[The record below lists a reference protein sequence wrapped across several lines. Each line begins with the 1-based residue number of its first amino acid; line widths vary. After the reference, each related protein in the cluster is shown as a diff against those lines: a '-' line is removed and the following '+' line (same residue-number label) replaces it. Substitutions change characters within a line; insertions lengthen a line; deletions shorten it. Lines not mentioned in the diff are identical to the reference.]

1 MLYYG
6 IGKGESVMNSEYF
19 LQFLKEKNMPVIE
32 KKRHTYLTYYGL
44 EQQDTY
50 VLKEGV
56 IKTSIIL
63 RDGRE
68 FNISYIKA
76 PDIISLL
83 RDQVSQY
90 TSAPFNV
97 RIESDVATFYRIPR
111 VLFWDYVNQDK
122 KLQDYV
128 NSYYRDKL
136 SEAIFRQQIMTMNG
150 KNGAVCAFLYQ
161 LIHLFGRK
169 TQNGTL
175 IDFQVTNDDIAGFC
189 GISTRN
195 SVNRISC
202 YSKCRKCV
210 LTNAHSRIDLWIILR
225 STIWFGMRNHHAIY
239 LKCNDRYASCND
251 VT

>member
-1 MLYYG
+1 MGSNYL
-6 IGKGESVMNSEYF
+6 IKF
-19 LQFLKEKNMPVIE
+19 LEEKEVPTIT

-68 FNISYIKA
+68 FNISYIKG

-83 RDQVSQY
+83 KDEVSQY

-97 RIESDVATFYRIPR
+97 RIESETATFYRIPR
-111 VLFWDYVNQDK
+111 VLFWEYVNQDT

-128 NSYYRDKL
+128 NSYYRNKL
-136 SEAIFRQQIMTMNG
+136 AEAIFRQQLMTMNGKNG
-150 KNGAVCAFLYQ
+150 KNGAVCAFIYQ
-161 LIHLFGRK
+161 LISLFGREVN
-169 TQNGTL
+169 NGIL

-195 SVNRISC
+195 SVNRILRGLREENVITMVNQ
-202 YSKCRKCV
+202 KIVV
-210 LTNAHSRIDLWIILR
+210 LDKD
-225 STIWFGMRNHHAIY
+225 Y
-239 LKCNDRYASCND
+239 LKQFIQA
-251 VT
+251 

>member
-1 MLYYG
+1 MGSNYL
-6 IGKGESVMNSEYF
+6 IKF
-19 LQFLKEKNMPVIE
+19 LEEKEVPTIT

-68 FNISYIKA
+68 FNISYIKG

-83 RDQVSQY
+83 KDEVSQY

-97 RIESDVATFYRIPR
+97 RIESETATFYRIPR
-111 VLFWDYVNQDK
+111 VLFWEYVNQDS

-128 NSYYRDKL
+128 NSYYRNKL
-136 SEAIFRQQIMTMNG
+136 AEAIFRQQLMTMND
-150 KNGAVCAFLYQ
+150 KNGAVCAFIYQ
-161 LIHLFGRK
+161 LIPLFGRK
-169 TQNGTL
+169 VNNGIL

-195 SVNRISC
+195 SVNRILRGLREENVITMVNQ
-202 YSKCRKCV
+202 KIVV
-210 LTNAHSRIDLWIILR
+210 LDKD
-225 STIWFGMRNHHAIY
+225 Y
-239 LKCNDRYASCND
+239 LKQFIQA
-251 VT
+251 

>member
-1 MLYYG
+1 
-6 IGKGESVMNSEYF
+6 MNSEYF

-32 KKRHTYLTYYGL
+32 NKRNTYLTYYGL

-136 SEAIFRQQIMTMNG
+136 SEAIFRQQVMTMNG

-169 TQNGTL
+169 TQNG
-175 IDFQVTNDDIAGFC
+175 
-189 GISTRN
+189 ISTRN
-195 SVNRISC
+195 SVNRIL
-202 YSKCRKCV
+202 SKLKDEGV
-210 LTNAHSRIDLWIILR
+210 ITIVNKKIYILDIDYIEQYVQ
-225 STIWFGMRNHHAIY
+225 A
-239 LKCNDRYASCND
+239 
-251 VT
+251 

>member
-1 MLYYG
+1 MGSNYL
-6 IGKGESVMNSEYF
+6 IKF
-19 LQFLKEKNMPVIE
+19 LEEKEVPTIT

-68 FNISYIKA
+68 FNISYIKG

-83 RDQVSQY
+83 KDEVSQY

-97 RIESDVATFYRIPR
+97 RIESEIATFYRIPR
-111 VLFWDYVNQDK
+111 VLFWEYVNQDP

-128 NSYYRDKL
+128 NLYYRNKL
-136 SEAIFRQQIMTMNG
+136 AEAIFRQQLMTMNG
-150 KNGAVCAFLYQ
+150 KNVAVCAFIYQ
-161 LIHLFGRK
+161 LIPLFGREVN
-169 TQNGTL
+169 NGIL

-195 SVNRISC
+195 SVNRILRGLREENVITMVNQ
-202 YSKCRKCV
+202 KIVV
-210 LTNAHSRIDLWIILR
+210 LDKD
-225 STIWFGMRNHHAIY
+225 Y
-239 LKCNDRYASCND
+239 LKQFIQA
-251 VT
+251 

>member
-1 MLYYG
+1 MGSNYL
-6 IGKGESVMNSEYF
+6 IKF
-19 LQFLKEKNMPVIE
+19 LEEKEAPTIT

-68 FNISYIKA
+68 FNISYIKG

-83 RDQVSQY
+83 KDEVSQY

-97 RIESDVATFYRIPR
+97 RIESETATFYRIPR
-111 VLFWDYVNQDK
+111 VLFWE
-122 KLQDYV
+122 YV
-128 NSYYRDKL
+128 NSYYRNKL
-136 SEAIFRQQIMTMNG
+136 AEAIFRQQLMTMNG
-150 KNGAVCAFLYQ
+150 KNGAVCAFIYQ
-161 LIHLFGRK
+161 LIPLFGRK
-169 TQNGTL
+169 VNNGIL

-195 SVNRISC
+195 SVNRILRGLREENVITMVNQ
-202 YSKCRKCV
+202 KIVV
-210 LTNAHSRIDLWIILR
+210 LDKD
-225 STIWFGMRNHHAIY
+225 Y
-239 LKCNDRYASCND
+239 LKQFIQA
-251 VT
+251 

>member
-1 MLYYG
+1 MGSNYL
-6 IGKGESVMNSEYF
+6 IKF
-19 LQFLKEKNMPVIE
+19 LEEKEVPTIT

-68 FNISYIKA
+68 FNISYIKG

-83 RDQVSQY
+83 KDEVSQY

-97 RIESDVATFYRIPR
+97 RIESETATFYRIPR
-111 VLFWDYVNQDK
+111 VLFWEYVNQDT

-128 NSYYRDKL
+128 NLYYRNKL
-136 SEAIFRQQIMTMNG
+136 AEAIFRQQLMRMNG
-150 KNGAVCAFLYQ
+150 KYGAVCAFIYQ
-161 LIHLFGRK
+161 LIPLFGRK
-169 TQNGTL
+169 VNNGIL

-195 SVNRISC
+195 SVNRILRGLREENVITMVNQ
-202 YSKCRKCV
+202 KIVV
-210 LTNAHSRIDLWIILR
+210 LDKD
-225 STIWFGMRNHHAIY
+225 Y
-239 LKCNDRYASCND
+239 LKQFIQA
-251 VT
+251 